1 MHAKTAK
8 CISALHRQCAKML
21 QTTNNVRLIVM
32 HGRDDSR
39 LAEQKESHLALLGH
53 VDVFMWVASL
63 LQKMRKCGYI
73 RWCYIMHC
81 RAADFSLASS
91 VYFPA
96 SFSASI
102 ACLSD
107 FMMETV

>member
-63 LQKMRKCGYI
+63 LQKNEKMWLYT
-73 RWCYIMHC
+73 
-81 RAADFSLASS
+81 LALYYALPSS
-91 VYFPA
+91 RF
-96 SFSASI
+96 FI
-102 ACLSD
+102 G
-107 FMMETV
+107 